1 MVERQPSKLTVP
13 SGKPTTTGVSAGS
26 PITPTTYA
34 TTSMQDTD
42 LQVVVDRWAALP
54 DAVKAGI
61 MAMVEA
67 VAGR

>member
-1 MVERQPSKLTVP
+1 MVERQLPKLTAP
-13 SGKPTTTGVSAGS
+13 SGTPTPTGVPAGGAT
-26 PITPTTYA
+26 TPTVSA
-34 TTSMQDTD
+34 TTSVQDTD